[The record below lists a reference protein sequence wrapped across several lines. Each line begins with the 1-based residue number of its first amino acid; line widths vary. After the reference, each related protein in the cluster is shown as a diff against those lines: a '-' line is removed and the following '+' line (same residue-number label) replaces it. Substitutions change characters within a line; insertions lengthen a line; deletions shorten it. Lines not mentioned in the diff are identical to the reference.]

1 MQLFAR
7 FEANCLAGSNA
18 DLGSGARIAAD
29 AGFTWTN
36 VEDPKAAQ
44 LDPLSVRQCLFE
56 GLENGIDRGLSL
68 IALQP
73 RSLNHLMNDVLF
85 YQGFPPSRELP
96 DLVVIVETFS
106 DIVNG
111 PRLP

>member
-1 MQLFAR
+1 
-7 FEANCLAGSNA
+7 
-18 DLGSGARIAAD
+18 
-29 AGFTWTN
+29 
-36 VEDPKAAQ
+36 
-44 LDPLSVRQCLFE
+44 
-56 GLENGIDRGLSL
+56 
-68 IALQP
+68 
-73 RSLNHLMNDVLF
+73 MNDVLF